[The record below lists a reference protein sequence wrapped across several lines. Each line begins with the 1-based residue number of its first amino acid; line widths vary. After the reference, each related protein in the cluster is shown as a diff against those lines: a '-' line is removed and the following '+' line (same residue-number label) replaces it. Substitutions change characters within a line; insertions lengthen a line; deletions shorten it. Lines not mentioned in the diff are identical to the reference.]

1 MNIKELLSNKTV
13 LYSVVGVVALIVVL
27 VVVFSAMGMKRSS
40 GAQDIDKIQK
50 EDFQIIE
57 TENAGK
63 ALEIQTLLARSGI
76 SAKRTQEGQKT
87 KVLLVGGKYT
97 SSERDRAL
105 LEIVKNGLV
114 DQNVGLEIFDKSDF
128 TSTKD
133 DKRIKLARAVNG
145 ELSRLIRRMPRIEN
159 ASVLVSMPENS
170 MFKADKKPI
179 TATVVL
185 TVEAKE
191 NQSNKLD
198 ESVIRAIKSLLLGSV
213 AGLQPENISITDT
226 NGNVYNSL
234 VKSLSDQVSQSQE
247 HDLYMKNKISAQLDR
262 LVGQGNYVVS
272 VSTQLSQTP
281 EDVSMIYYEPQEGH
295 VPLTEQTFREGLG
308 DSSEDSSKGS
318 DAVSVYLPNGL
329 QNSSSTSSQ
338 NKNYSR
344 TASEV
349 TYGVSKKH
357 INRSKSVGT
366 IEKITI
372 AVTIDSNAAPTNM
385 DEDELKE
392 LIARSASPLV
402 NPQDDVTIVYVEK
415 IDPFLASD
423 RPVNL
428 PVPDVSGNPWWLALL
443 LIAGGLFVGFIFVH
457 KKLQDASSDQV
468 EELKKLREKTS
479 EQERQIVDVNLKA
492 AELIEKQTILTQEL
506 LEHQKQLQLE
516 KKAMMDTTLD
526 EVIEEVSSEIANS
539 DSEKTMKELK
549 SWIEK
554 S

>member
-13 LYSVVGVVALIVVL
+13 LYSVIGVVALVFIL
-27 VVVFSAMGMKRSS
+27 IIVFSVVGVKKSS

-50 EDFQIIE
+50 DDFQIIE

-87 KVLLVGGKYT
+87 KVILVGGKYT

-185 TVEAKE
+185 TVESKE

-213 AGLQPENISITDT
+213 AGLQAENISITDT

-234 VKSLSDQVSQSQE
+234 VKSLSDQVSQTQE

-262 LVGQGNYVVS
+262 LVGQGNYVVT
-272 VSTQLSQTP
+272 VSTQLSQIP
-281 EDVSMIYYEPQEGH
+281 EDVSMIYYEPSKGH

-349 TYGVSKKH
+349 TYGVSKRH
-357 INRSKSVGT
+357 VNRSKTVGT
-366 IEKITI
+366 IEQITI
-372 AVTIDSNAAPTNM
+372 AVTIDANAAPVNM
-385 DEDELKE
+385 EEYELKE

-402 NPQDDVTIVYVEK
+402 NPQDDVSIIYVEK

-443 LIAGGLFVGFIFVH
+443 LIAGGLFIGFIFVH

-516 KKAMMDTTLD
+516 KKAMIDTTLE
-526 EVIEEVSSEIANS
+526 EVIEEVSTDIANS
-539 DSEKTMKELK
+539 DSEKTLEELK